1 MNKVGALSLLGVG
14 AVALAT
20 VAMASERD
28 QDRARELSE
37 AGTIM
42 PLEQILAQT
51 RERYAGRVLE
61 TELEKK
67 DSGYYYEVEIVDA
80 EGVVRKLK
88 YDAAT
93 GELLSDKK
101 DD

>member
-80 EGVVRKLK
+80 EGVVRELK